1 MLYLLCVEDPSITFS
16 ENFPCLDRHASS
28 SKKYRFLYLGI
39 SKHINLNI
47 ILNDKRNAYNKFK
60 HNERFY
66 IDYMLAFQLVDQC
79 KDLVISIYKISEN
92 DDEYSFYINLFWY
105 RQCYGSAMS
114 LTDSQYLKLKDV
126 LKLPNTRPV
135 VEIPNIIITVLKK
148 EKLDLP
154 FEERQKVYRKRYED
168 KNRASIN
175 AKSARYYQIHKEEL
189 KEKRKKLQELPKLP
203 KLPDN
208 LDVNVV

>member
-1 MLYLLCVEDPSITFS
+1 MLYILYVEDPKVRLDTDYPIS
-16 ENFPCLDRHASS
+16 ELYVSN
-28 SKKYRFLYLGI
+28 SKKYKFLYLGI
-39 SKHINLNI
+39 SKHIDTSLV
-47 ILNDKRNAYNKFK
+47 LNDKKTAYNRFK
-60 HNERFY
+60 RNERFY

-79 KDLVISIYKISEN
+79 KDLAIGIYKISDN

-105 RQCYGSAMS
+105 RQCYGSTIPI
-114 LTDSQYLKLKDV
+114 TDSQYLKIKDV

-135 VEIPNIIITVLKK
+135 VEIPNIIITILKK

-168 KNRASIN
+168 KNRVSIN

-189 KEKRKKLQELPKLP
+189 KEKRKKLQGLPE
-203 KLPDN
+203 LPDN